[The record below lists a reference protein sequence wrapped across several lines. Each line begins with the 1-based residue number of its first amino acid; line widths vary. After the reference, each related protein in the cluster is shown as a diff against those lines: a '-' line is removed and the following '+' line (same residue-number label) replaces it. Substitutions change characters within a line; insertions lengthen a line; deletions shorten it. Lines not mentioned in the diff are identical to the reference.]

1 MNVLIV
7 DDSVVFRASISRALE
22 DVKEI
27 QVVGVARNGKIAI
40 EKLKK
45 LKVDL
50 ITLDLEMPVM
60 GGIETLKH
68 IRKDNKKIAI
78 LVFSTLTQFGAKKTI
93 EALGLGADDFLPKT
107 TEGASIDENT
117 EIIKR
122 ELVPKILQF
131 VPRFISGPEVDPT
144 KTKPTRPSEI
154 LMETTDK
161 LKHTR
166 PKIICIGSS
175 TGGPEALR
183 KIFSSLRND
192 NGIPILVT
200 QHMPPVFT
208 DQLAKMLDRLSS
220 MNIKEA
226 QNKEPILSNNC
237 YIAPGDYHMTVDKN
251 NDSYFIR
258 LNQEEKV
265 NHVRP
270 AVDVLFSS
278 VAKVFGQKSL
288 AIILTGMGEDGLQG
302 AKKLKVNSIPIII
315 QDKESSVVWG
325 MPGAIYKEGIQEM
338 VLPLDKMAGEID
350 KVVSSQ

>member
-22 DVKEI
+22 GEKDI
-27 QVVGVARNGKIAI
+27 QIVGVARNGKIAI
-40 EKLKK
+40 EKLKT

-50 ITLDLEMPVM
+50 ITLDIEMPVM
-60 GGIETLKH
+60 DGIETLKH
-68 IRKDNKKIAI
+68 IRKDNKKIAV
-78 LVFSTLTQFGAKKTI
+78 LMFSSLTQFGAKKTI
-93 EALGLGADDFLPKT
+93 EALGLGADDFLSKT
-107 TEGASIDENT
+107 ADGAGIDENT
-117 EIIKR
+117 EMIKR

-131 VPRFISGPEVDPT
+131 VPRFVFEAEAVPL
-144 KTKPTRPSEI
+144 KTKPTRPAKI
-154 LMETTDK
+154 QRDTTDI

-166 PKIICIGSS
+166 PNIICIGSS

-192 NGIPILVT
+192 NGIPIVVT

-208 DQLAKMLDRLSS
+208 EQLAKMLDRLSS

-226 QNKEPILSNNC
+226 ENDEPILTNNC

-251 NDSYFIR
+251 KDSYFIR

-278 VAKVFGQKSL
+278 IAKVFGQKSM

-302 AKKLKVNSIPIII
+302 AKELKVNSVPIII

-325 MPGAIYKEGIQEM
+325 MPGAIHKEGIQKL
-338 VLPLDKMAGEID
+338 VLPLNKMAGEID
-350 KVVSSQ
+350 KIVSSQ